1 MSRGSTGQT
10 VAIVGAGVIGLSWA
24 RLAREHGW
32 TVAITDP
39 RPDLAEIVAA
49 EFGDDPSVRAADSL
63 ADAVRDADLVQE
75 NGPERLAIKQ
85 ELFAEIGA
93 AAPANAILATSS
105 SSITASEIAV
115 DLDADV
121 AARLLVGHP
130 FNPPELMPLVEVL
143 PGTRTA
149 PDTTERA
156 VAHYRE
162 LRREPVVIAKELPG
176 FVANRLQGAISREA
190 RYLVQQGVVSPA
202 DLDTILQNSLGLR
215 WATIGLFE
223 GNVLGGGPGG
233 IRHLLAGVGAQT
245 GGIEPGVPATDPAS
259 MERLVTAVEDTYGTG
274 DAVYE
279 ELRARRDRRT
289 RAVLAALEA
298 DDGGA
303 SAPSPADAPA

>member
-1 MSRGSTGQT
+1 MSRGSTSQT
-10 VAIVGAGVIGLSWA
+10 MAIVGAGVIGLSWA

-39 RPDLAEIVAA
+39 RTDLAETVAA

-75 NGPERLAIKQ
+75 NGPERLPVKQ

-93 AAPANAILATSS
+93 AAPATAILATSS

-156 VAHYRE
+156 VALYRE

-233 IRHLLAGVGAQT
+233 IAHLLAGVGAQT
-245 GGIEPGVPATDPAS
+245 GGIEPGVPATDPES
-259 MERLVTAVEDTYGTG
+259 MRRLVAAVEETYGSG
-274 DAVYE
+274 QEVYE
-279 ELRARRDRRT
+279 TLARRRDRRT
-289 RAVLAALEA
+289 RAVLAALA
-298 DDGGA
+298 DTE
-303 SAPSPADAPA
+303 

>member
-1 MSRGSTGQT
+1 MSRGNTTRT

-39 RPDLAEIVAA
+39 RPDLADIVAA
-49 EFGDDPSVRAADSL
+49 EVGDDAQIRVTSDL

-75 NGPERLAIKQ
+75 NGPERLPVKQ
-85 ELFAEIGA
+85 QLFAEIGA
-93 AAPANAILATSS
+93 AAPADAVLATSS
-105 SSITASEIAV
+105 SSITASEIAA

-149 PDTTERA
+149 STTTDRA
-156 VAHYRE
+156 VELYRA
-162 LRREPVVIAKELPG
+162 LDREPVVIAKEMPG

-202 DLDTILQNSLGLR
+202 DLDTILRNSLGLR

-233 IRHLLAGVGAQT
+233 IRHLIEGVGAQT
-245 GGIEPGVPATDPAS
+245 GGIEFGTPATDPAS
-259 MERLVTAVEDTYGTG
+259 MEALIESVEDTYGSG
-274 DAVYE
+274 QEVYDA
-279 ELRARRDRRT
+279 LAARRDRRT
-289 RAVLAALEA
+289 RAVLAALATE
-298 DDGGA
+298 
-303 SAPSPADAPA
+303 DAQED

>member
-1 MSRGSTGQT
+1 MSRGNTTRT

-39 RPDLAEIVAA
+39 RPDLADIVAA
-49 EFGDDPSVRAADSL
+49 EVGDDAQIRVTSDL

-75 NGPERLAIKQ
+75 NGPERLPVKQ
-85 ELFAEIGA
+85 QLFAEIGA
-93 AAPANAILATSS
+93 AAPADAVLATSS
-105 SSITASEIAV
+105 SSITASEIAA

-149 PDTTERA
+149 STTTDRA
-156 VAHYRE
+156 VELYRA
-162 LRREPVVIAKELPG
+162 LDREPVVIAKEMPG

-202 DLDTILQNSLGLR
+202 DLDTILRNSLGLR

-233 IRHLLAGVGAQT
+233 IRHLIEGVGAQT
-245 GGIEPGVPATDPAS
+245 GGIEFGTPATDPAS
-259 MERLVTAVEDTYGTG
+259 MEALIQSVEDTYGSG
-274 DAVYE
+274 QEVYDA
-279 ELRARRDRRT
+279 LAARRDRRT
-289 RAVLAALEA
+289 RAVLAALATE
-298 DDGGA
+298 
-303 SAPSPADAPA
+303 DAQED

>member
-1 MSRGSTGQT
+1 MSHGTTTQT
-10 VAIVGAGVIGLSWA
+10 MAIVGAGVIGLSWA

-49 EFGDDPSVRAADSL
+49 EFGDDPQVHATVSL

-75 NGPERLAIKQ
+75 NGPERLPVKQ
-85 ELFAEIGA
+85 QLFAEIGA
-93 AAPANAILATSS
+93 AAPPNAVLATSS

-115 DLDADV
+115 DLDAHV
-121 AARLLVGHP
+121 AERVLVGHP

-149 PDTTERA
+149 STTTDRA
-156 VAHYRE
+156 VELYRA
-162 LRREPVVIAKELPG
+162 LDREPVVIAKELPG

-202 DLDTILQNSLGLR
+202 DLDTILRNSLGLR

-233 IRHLLAGVGAQT
+233 IRHLIEGVGAQT
-245 GGIEPGVPATDPAS
+245 GGIEFGTPATDPES
-259 MERLVTAVEDTYGTG
+259 MEALIESVEDTYGSG
-274 DAVYE
+274 QDVYDA
-279 ELRARRDRRT
+279 LAARRDRRT
-289 RAVLAALEA
+289 RAVLAALA
-298 DDGGA
+298 DE
-303 SAPSPADAPA
+303 DAQDR